1 MTDCH
6 DHVDFKANP
15 SLSKWEENI
24 LRLSLIRKFV
34 LNISEKFPK
43 SEVYEKLSISKNS
56 SILKIKTNGDELIA
70 RDIYSIEDDEFNIR
84 GTFED
89 ESRLQNGETN
99 GKTFIYKFNLKLN
112 FLRANSNSDS
122 GSTIKLYD

>member
-34 LNISEKFPK
+34 LDISEKFPK
-43 SEVYEKLSISKNS
+43 SEVYQKLK
-56 SILKIKTNGDELIA
+56 ILKKFIKFID
-70 RDIYSIEDDEFNIR
+70 
-84 GTFED
+84 
-89 ESRLQNGETN
+89 QNERRRT
-99 GKTFIYKFNLKLN
+99 
-112 FLRANSNSDS
+112 
-122 GSTIKLYD
+122 GS

>member
-43 SEVYEKLSISKNS
+43 SEVYQKLSISKNS

-99 GKTFIYKFNLKLN
+99 GKPFIY
-112 FLRANSNSDS
+112 
-122 GSTIKLYD
+122 I

>member
-43 SEVYEKLSISKNS
+43 SEVYEKLAISKNS

-99 GKTFIYKFNLKLN
+99 GKTFI
-112 FLRANSNSDS
+112 
-122 GSTIKLYD
+122 

>member
-1 MTDCH
+1 M
-6 DHVDFKANP
+6 K
-15 SLSKWEENI
+15 
-24 LRLSLIRKFV
+24 
-34 LNISEKFPK
+34 
-43 SEVYEKLSISKNS
+43 KLSISKNS

-99 GKTFIYKFNLKLN
+99 GKPFIYIIL
-112 FLRANSNSDS
+112 
-122 GSTIKLYD
+122 T

>member
-43 SEVYEKLSISKNS
+43 SEVNEKKLLMLKKSTNF
-56 SILKIKTNGDELIA
+56 KIKTNGDELVA

-99 GKTFIYKFNLKLN
+99 GKPFI
-112 FLRANSNSDS
+112 
-122 GSTIKLYD
+122 

>member
-43 SEVYEKLSISKNS
+43 SEVYEKIIN
-56 SILKIKTNGDELIA
+56 
-70 RDIYSIEDDEFNIR
+70 IEKFINFKD
-84 GTFED
+84 
-89 ESRLQNGETN
+89 QNERRRT
-99 GKTFIYKFNLKLN
+99 
-112 FLRANSNSDS
+112 DS
-122 GSTIKLYD
+122 